1 MAVMCQVRE
10 VLADIKQEAHVADLA
25 ALGAK
30 VGRARDSEQVPA
42 TDDGTSEEAAEEDV
56 LGLAAEAS
64 PAASEEIPAVV
75 EDKEVLA
82 VLLDRG
88 LVTYQ
93 QARDALHQASLA
105 ELAIA
110 QEAAAADD
118 TD

>member
-10 VLADIKQEAHVADLA
+10 VLADIKQEARAADLA

-30 VGRARDSEQVPA
+30 VDRAQDSEQAPA
-42 TDDGTSEEAAEEDV
+42 TNGGMSEEAAEEDV

-64 PAASEEIPAVV
+64 PAAPEEIPAKV

-82 VLLDRG
+82 VLLVRG
-88 LVTYQ
+88 LVMYQ
-93 QARDALHQASLA
+93 QVRDALHQASLA

-110 QEAAAADD
+110 QEEAAADD